1 MIILL
6 YVLTELEHILNV
18 MLERKGNVV
27 LKTLLLKIAKA
38 QPKIN
43 GLVKKLFYAINLN
56 IHLFN
61 SRQIDRLI
69 SSGLIF
75 QSLFMKNG
83 CFANFW
89 CNLLCFGFSQNTTP
103 SALYLK

>member
-27 LKTLLLKIAKA
+27 LKTLLLKRAKA

-75 QSLFMKNG
+75 
-83 CFANFW
+83 
-89 CNLLCFGFSQNTTP
+89 
-103 SALYLK
+103 LKLVHEKWMFCKFLV